1 MDRIVIRN
9 RPGEPL
15 QEHHARS
22 FPADEAIGRRVKR
35 FAPALRRQH
44 RSLRKTDES
53 AGCYN
58 HRHATSQ
65 SGVAAPGPNV
75 FTRCMD
81 RGQRGR
87 TRSVH
92 RDAWPTQI
100 EAVGD
105 PVGGNTVRAA
115 GGRVGTNAGMLPWG
129 TLNPLIFIVRYSDEH
144 SEVGPLL
151 EIEHE
156 TRVLYRLPSCLQE

>member
-1 MDRIVIRN
+1 MDRIAIRN

-22 FPADEAIGRRVKR
+22 FSTDEAIGRRVKR

-44 RSLRKTDES
+44 RSLRKADES

-58 HRHATSQ
+58 HSDATRQ

-75 FTRCMD
+75 FTRCMH

-87 TRSVH
+87 TRGVH

-105 PVGGNTVRAA
+105 AVGGNAVSAA
-115 GGRVGTNAGMLPWG
+115 GRRVWTNAGVLPWG
-129 TLNPLIFIVRYSDEH
+129 TLNPLIFIVRYSNKH
-144 SEVGPLL
+144 SEIGPSIK
-151 EIEHE
+151 IEHDA
-156 TRVLYRLPSCLQE
+156 RVLYRLPSCLQ